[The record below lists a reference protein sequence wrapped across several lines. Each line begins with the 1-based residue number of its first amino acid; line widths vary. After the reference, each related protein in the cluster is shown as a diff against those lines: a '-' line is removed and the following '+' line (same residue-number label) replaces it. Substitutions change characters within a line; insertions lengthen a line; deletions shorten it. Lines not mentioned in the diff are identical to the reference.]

1 MQKFNSKK
9 LWDLK
14 NECVSITAF
23 PVGGD
28 AQTQEGGKKGETC
41 WFRTGDTGCAHGP
54 PSSCTEKGPEV
65 TRASTWGTSAQTLVY
80 EMPFPRS
87 ADPDWGGGVR

>member
-1 MQKFNSKK
+1 MSRIKTFSDMQKFNSKK

-65 TRASTWGTSAQTLVY
+65 TRAST
-80 EMPFPRS
+80 
-87 ADPDWGGGVR
+87 